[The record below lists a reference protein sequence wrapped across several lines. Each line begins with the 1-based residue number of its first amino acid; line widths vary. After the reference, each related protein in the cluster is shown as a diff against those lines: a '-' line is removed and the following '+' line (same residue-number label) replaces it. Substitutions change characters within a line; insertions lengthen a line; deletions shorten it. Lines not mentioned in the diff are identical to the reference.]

1 MRFSEISSKL
11 QSYKEE
17 LAEFS
22 HQEVSLVSNQI
33 RQTKLKEQK
42 EPRLAGVLV
51 LIYKKKGLPHFV
63 LTQRHEYQGTH
74 SNQISLPGGKF
85 EESDANLEATA
96 LRETH
101 EEIGV
106 VLDNQGIIKLG
117 DVYIP
122 PSNFLMSPYVRVI
135 NSEIEFKSDE
145 YEVKNIIEVP
155 ISDLINTALIQKPI
169 SELDSKSRVNFK
181 TSVFMFGTHLV
192 WGATAMVINELRNI
206 LLK

>member
-1 MRFSEISSKL
+1 MEFSEISSKL
-11 QSYKEE
+11 QCYKEE

-22 HQEVSLVSNQI
+22 HQEVSLISNHI
-33 RQTKLKEQK
+33 RQSKLKEQK

-51 LIYKKKGLPHFV
+51 LIYKKNGLPHFI
-63 LTQRHEYQGTH
+63 LTQRHDYQGTH
-74 SNQISLPGGKF
+74 SNQISLPGGKY
-85 EESDANLEATA
+85 EERDENLEVTA
-96 LRETH
+96 VRETY

-106 VLDNQGIIKLG
+106 NLEKEGLVKLG

-135 NSEIEFKSDE
+135 NSEIEFKPDE
-145 YEVKNIIEVP
+145 YEVKSIIEVP
-155 ISDLINTALIQKPI
+155 LSVLIRTKLIQKSI
-169 SELDSKSRVNFK
+169 SELDSNSKMKFK

-206 LLK
+206 LLT